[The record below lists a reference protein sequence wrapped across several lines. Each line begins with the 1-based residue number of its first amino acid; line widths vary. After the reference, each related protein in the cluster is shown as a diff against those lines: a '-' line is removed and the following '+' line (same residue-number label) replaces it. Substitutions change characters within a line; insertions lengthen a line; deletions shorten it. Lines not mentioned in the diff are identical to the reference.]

1 MNIERISQILI
12 ILTITYFLLGGKK
25 KKERKIIKLYF
36 ALFFIPIIYQLSSKV
51 TSARKLRMQFLRSYF
66 MLNTRVQ
73 VQSAIA
79 KESLGRN

>member
-12 ILTITYFLLGGKK
+12 VLTITYFLLGKK
-25 KKERKIIKLYF
+25 KKRKIIKLYF
-36 ALFFIPIIYQLSSKV
+36 ALFFIPVIYQLSSKV